1 MALTRTQQIE
11 LNSLLKQKLSAQ
23 IIEESDQDVA
33 AWTQAELIGP
43 MSEAQQEA
51 LYDDLLEQIVAA
63 QTAKRDQASTH
74 FSDVLTVLE
83 DKRRGA
89 V

>member
-11 LNSLLKQKLSAQ
+11 LGSLLKQKLSAQ
-23 IIEESDQDVA
+23 IIEETDQAVA
-33 AWTQAELIGP
+33 TWIQTELVGK
-43 MSEAQQEA
+43 MTEELQEA

-63 QTAKRDQASTH
+63 QTDKRDQASTH

-83 DKRRGA
+83 DKRRA
-89 V
+89 